1 MVSMRSSARDGGA
14 RKSPIGYGSGTKKK
28 LRPRRG
34 KHLLHYD
41 SARVK
46 GLCRRLIA
54 VIVAFLALPV
64 ATNAQYT
71 NEDLA
76 MALSYGS
83 CNNLFLEG
91 TSAQLNSH
99 GRAPSADRVVAMLD
113 KVPAGELMESFRR
126 ANTGLIERARGAGHL
141 DGEVVLALDMH
152 RIARYR
158 RPPGKYKGKRKA
170 RDLPMAV
177 AGKSVAG
184 TSLAHQFATI
194 EVMGSEPRL
203 TLEVV
208 PWFHG
213 SKYYDTIRELLA
225 SAKRHVRA
233 WLLLMDREFY
243 NEEAVGAAM
252 DAGVHFLV
260 PAKKVAPVREAMAR
274 CRGLTHLVEPYD
286 MGERRVNLVVVDR
299 ESIGRGKGRWA
310 FITDLPGERWRE
322 LSELYSR
329 RWGIETGY
337 RDKKA
342 FRGRTCSLSYNVRLA
357 LFLISL
363 LAAGVWTLEREDAPV
378 SWLGTMPA
386 HLVRFV
392 LTLCALVWFEPE
404 LLEWALATWA

>member
-1 MVSMRSSARDGGA
+1 MQSSARDGGA

-28 LRPRRG
+28 LRPRND
-34 KHLLHYD
+34 KHLLQFD
-41 SARVK
+41 SAKAK

-54 VIVAFLALPV
+54 VLVAFLALPV
-64 ATNAQYT
+64 AANAQYS
-71 NEDLA
+71 NDDLA
-76 MALSYGS
+76 MALAYGS
-83 CNNLFLEG
+83 CNKLFLEG
-91 TSAQLNSH
+91 TTAQLNAH
-99 GRAPSADRVVAMLD
+99 GRAPSADRLVAMLD
-113 KVPAGELMESFRR
+113 KVPAAELLESFRR
-126 ANTGLIERARGAGHL
+126 VNAGLVERARGVGLL
-141 DGEVVLALDMH
+141 DGEVILALDMH
-152 RIARYR
+152 RVARYR
-158 RPPGKYKGKRKA
+158 RSRGRYKGKRKA

-184 TSLAHQFATI
+184 TNLAHQFATI

-203 TLEVV
+203 ALEVV

-213 SKYYDTIRELLA
+213 SRYDRTVSELLA

-233 WLLLMDREFY
+233 WLLLMDREFFS
-243 NEEAVGAAM
+243 EEAVGAAM
-252 DAGVHFLV
+252 DEGVHFLV
-260 PAKKVAPVREAMAR
+260 PAKKVARVKSAMAR

-310 FITDLPGERWRE
+310 FITDLPEEMWRE

-357 LFLISL
+357 LFLISV
-363 LAAGVWTLEREDAPV
+363 LAAGVWTLDRGDAPV

-386 HLVRFV
+386 HLVRFMI
-392 LTLCALVWFEPE
+392 TLCALVWFEPE

>member
-1 MVSMRSSARDGGA
+1 MPRRDGGA
-14 RKSPIGYGSGTKKK
+14 PKSSKANRNGSKKS

-41 SARVK
+41 SARAK

-54 VIVAFLALPV
+54 VLVAFLALPV
-64 ATNAQYT
+64 AANAQYS

-76 MALSYGS
+76 MALAYGS
-83 CNNLFLEG
+83 CNKLFLEG
-91 TSAQLNSH
+91 TAAQLNAL
-99 GRAPSADRVVAMLD
+99 GRAPSADRLVAMLD
-113 KVPAGELMESFRR
+113 KVPAGELMGSFRR
-126 ANTGLIERARGAGHL
+126 ANAGLIERARDVGLL

-158 RPPGKYKGKRKA
+158 RPPGKYKGKRRA

-177 AGKSVAG
+177 GGKSVAG
-184 TSLAHQFATI
+184 TNLAHQFATI

-213 SKYYDTIRELLA
+213 SKYYDTVRELLA

-260 PAKKVAPVREAMAR
+260 PAKKVRRVREAMAR

-286 MGERRVNLVVVDR
+286 MGERCVNLVVVDR

-310 FITDLPGERWRE
+310 FITDLPEEGWRE

-357 LFLISL
+357 LFLISV
-363 LAAGVWTLEREDAPV
+363 LAAGVWTLERGDAPV
-378 SWLGTMPA
+378 SWLGTMPG
-386 HLVRFV
+386 HLVR
-392 LTLCALVWFEPE
+392 LMISLCALVWFEPE
-404 LLEWALATWA
+404 LLEWALAAWA

>member
-1 MVSMRSSARDGGA
+1 MVSMQSSARDGGA
-14 RKSPIGYGSGTKKK
+14 RKSPIEYRSRTKKK
-28 LRPRRG
+28 LRSRRG

-41 SARVK
+41 SAKAK

-54 VIVAFLALPV
+54 VLMVFLALPV
-64 ATNAQYT
+64 AANAQYT

-76 MALSYGS
+76 MALAYGS
-83 CNNLFLEG
+83 CNKLFLEG
-91 TSAQLNSH
+91 TAAQLNAL
-99 GRAPSADRVVAMLD
+99 GRAPSADRLAAMLD
-113 KVPAGELMESFRR
+113 KVPAGELMGSFRR
-126 ANTGLIERARGAGHL
+126 ANAGLIERARDVGLL
-141 DGEVVLALDMH
+141 DCEVILALDMH

-158 RPPGKYKGKRKA
+158 RPQGKYKGKRKA
-170 RDLPMAV
+170 RDLPMSV

-184 TSLAHQFATI
+184 TNLAHQFATI

-213 SKYYDTIRELLA
+213 SKYDRTVSELLT
-225 SAKRHVRA
+225 SAKRHVKA
-233 WLLLMDREFY
+233 CLLLMDREFY

-286 MGERRVNLVVVDR
+286 IGERRVNLVVVDR

-337 RDKKA
+337 REKKA
-342 FRGRTCSLSYNVRLA
+342 FRGKTCSLSYNVRLA
-357 LFLISL
+357 LFLISV

-386 HLVRFV
+386 HLVRFMV
-392 LTLCALVWFEPE
+392 TLCALVWFEPE
-404 LLEWALATWA
+404 LFEWALAAWA